1 MIINIITLILVFLIL
16 ITVMTNLTQNDDKNK
31 NDKNKNDKKYEINY
45 SSSSTTP
52 SIPIPINS
60 TIKQHIDQQK
70 DVEQGQNVDE
80 ALKIALQSNEITEDF
95 IATHYLNILQIYKKY
110 DYLMSNESA
119 VYDIISTL
127 ITYCS
132 NVQIKIFLIAEIKN
146 ILQIENENIS
156 VDLKLKL
163 LNLLFSLVNSS
174 GGNK

>member
-1 MIINIITLILVFLIL
+1 MIINIITLILVFLLL
-16 ITVMTNLTQNDDKNK
+16 IAVMTNSTQNDDKNK
-31 NDKNKNDKKYEINY
+31 NDKKYEIDY

-70 DVEQGQNVDE
+70 DVEQEQNVNE

-110 DYLMSNESA
+110 NYLMSNESA

>member
-16 ITVMTNLTQNDDKNK
+16 ITVMTNLTQND
-31 NDKNKNDKKYEINY
+31 DKNKNDKKYEINY